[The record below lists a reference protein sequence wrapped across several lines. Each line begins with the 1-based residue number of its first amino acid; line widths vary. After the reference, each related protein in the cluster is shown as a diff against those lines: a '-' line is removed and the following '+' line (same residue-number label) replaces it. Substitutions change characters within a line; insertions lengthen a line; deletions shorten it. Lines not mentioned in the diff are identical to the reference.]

1 MANSIVS
8 NLASNGYNIA
18 KYLPFILVR
27 DVMPYLIRRAEENT
41 SVTGQTCRELI
52 LIKKEKERRKL

>member
-18 KYLPFILVR
+18 KYLPFILVK
-27 DVMPYLIRRAEENT
+27 DVMPNLIRKAEENT
-41 SVTGQTCRELI
+41 SVAGQT
-52 LIKKEKERRKL
+52 